1 MRKRYF
7 LPMVTTAAL
16 LLSACA
22 TRPTAE
28 WQDSDY
34 SGPIRDVLIIGVSE
48 NQTTRRIFEDTF
60 VRELTERNVAAT
72 ASTTILAA
80 DDRISKETVEAAVEG
95 KSIDTVLVTRL
106 LGVEERE
113 SYQQPT
119 STRYYGNYYSYY
131 SQSWNYAHSGYY
143 RKYQVLKLE
152 TNVYDVKT
160 SKLVWSMQSES
171 VDPQSAQQVIQD
183 QIKLVIKTLSERKLL

>member
-1 MRKRYF
+1 MLNRCF
-7 LPMVTTAAL
+7 LAATAAATL

-28 WQDSDY
+28 WQDSNY
-34 SGPIRDVLIIGVSE
+34 TGPIRNVLIIGVSDRE
-48 NQTTRRIFEDTF
+48 TSRRIFEETF
-60 VRELTERNVAAT
+60 VSELDTLNVAAT
-72 ASTTILAA
+72 ASATLMAA
-80 DDRISKETVEAAVEG
+80 DEKISKETVQAAIEG

-113 SYQQPT
+113 SYHQPT

-131 SQSWNYAHSGYY
+131 SQSWNYAYSGYY

-160 SKLVWSMQSES
+160 EKLVWSMQSES
-171 VDPQSAQQVIQD
+171 VDPQSTTQVIKD
-183 QIKLVIKTLSERKLL
+183 QIKLVIKALSERELL